1 MAQGKDYSEKMS
13 EELDAYIKL
22 TLSERYEAVKI
33 KLEIYRGAMES
44 LTAEL
49 LETEVLEKDR
59 VEDIIKEFEEANGI
73 IRESDENEL
82 HAPDYKK
89 AATNKE

>member
-1 MAQGKDYSEKMS
+1 M
-13 EELDAYIKL
+13 EL
-22 TLSERYEAVKI
+22 
-33 KLEIYRGAMES
+33 

-73 IRESDENEL
+73 IRESEEDEL

-89 AATNKE
+89 GAAHKE